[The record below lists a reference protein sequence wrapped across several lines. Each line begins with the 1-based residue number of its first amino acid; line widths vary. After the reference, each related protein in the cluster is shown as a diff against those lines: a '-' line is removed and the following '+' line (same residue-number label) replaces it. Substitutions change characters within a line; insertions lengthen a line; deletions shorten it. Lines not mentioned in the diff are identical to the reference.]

1 MSKIGRKPI
10 NIPEGINIELKDN
23 QVEVKG
29 PNATL
34 RVPVLADIDMKIE
47 EGQIIFTSKKDDRQT
62 KSNWGTMR
70 SLVQNAVDGAGQDYS
85 KILIVEGVGFKAN
98 MDGKNLVMNL
108 GFSHPIKFSSPEGV
122 IIEVEGNSI
131 KVSGADKAQVGE
143 AAANI
148 RNFKKPEP
156 YKGKGIRYKDE
167 VVRRKSGKKATTG

>member
-10 NIPEGINIELKDN
+10 NIPEGISIELKDN

-34 RVPVLADIDMKIE
+34 CVPVLADIDMKIE